1 MSKTSTQKSATRK
14 QPTRNK
20 SPLKPAATKPE
31 EEDMFYFNTPMD
43 NDDKLLEELLSDPDL
58 LPHTNNPPED
68 EVTEAKPES
77 VINKLLT
84 KRRKKLETEIQSEG
98 QVQSEAQ
105 AQVQPEG
112 QAQVQPEI
120 IPTWNILPHMLIQ
133 PSLIYAKPIEGMNF
147 VNNQVKKPVHIFNV
161 NGITLPLEGH
171 HPLELGLA
179 AFPMTNPDYD
189 TIKEMYMNN
198 KLTTFL
204 TNKIVPS
211 VFMEV

>member
-20 SPLKPAATKPE
+20 SPLKPTATKPE
-31 EEDMFYFNTPMD
+31 DEDKFYFNTPVD
-43 NDDKLLEELLSDPDL
+43 DDDKLLEDLLSDPDL
-58 LPHTNNPPED
+58 LPHTNNPPETKPAED
-68 EVTEAKPES
+68 ELTEAKPES
-77 VINKLLT
+77 VINKVLA
-84 KRRKKLETEIQSEG
+84 KRRKKLETEIQSE
-98 QVQSEAQ
+98 AQ
-105 AQVQPEG
+105 AQPEG
-112 QAQVQPEI
+112 QAKVQPEI
-120 IPTWNILPHMLIQ
+120 IPTWNTLPHMLIQ